1 MHLPQVPKLLPF
13 SGEQGASP
21 GSLSLSSLW
30 VRTMPLFLVLALPSH
45 LGELLAICLL
55 LPFLGLM
62 GGPSGPIVSLSS
74 GDGSGWSCASEGGL
88 GWPVCTERSQW
99 KGLGQGPDPCRGQ
112 GAPGMVTLLPW
123 EQPHTL
129 LI

>member
-1 MHLPQVPKLLPF
+1 MYLPLFPKLLPF

-30 VRTMPLFLVLALPSH
+30 VMTMSLFMVLPPPSH
-45 LGELLAICLL
+45 FGELLAICLL
-55 LPFLGLM
+55 LPFLGLT

-74 GDGSGWSCASEGGL
+74 GDGSGWRSCTSEGGM

-99 KGLGQGPDPCRGQ
+99 KGLGQGPDLCRGQ
-112 GAPGMVTLLPW
+112 GAPGMVTLVP
-123 EQPHTL
+123 
-129 LI
+129 